1 MARRVAFM
9 RKGFLK
15 LTASVAS
22 AVLTA
27 LGVSSCGTAADP
39 TAPCY
44 GVIAVEM
51 TVDGTV
57 RTARDSTAIPGIQV
71 RLSTVIPSDTTV
83 IDSVTSGL
91 EGQYFLNFI
100 ENAGDGAF
108 DDYYLRIQAQDIDSI
123 EQGLFADM
131 DTMIRITPDSVLDDM
146 VDIDLNFFMEE
157 IH

>member
-1 MARRVAFM
+1 MAIRVAFM

-15 LTASVAS
+15 FTASVAS

-27 LGVSSCGTAADP
+27 LGVSSCGTAMD
-39 TAPCY
+39 APCY
-44 GVIAVEM
+44 GVVGVEI

-71 RLSTVIPSDTTV
+71 RLSTVIPADTTV
-83 IDSVTSGL
+83 IDSVTSGM

-100 ENAGDGAF
+100 ENAGDNTF